1 MRGAFAAGGLAAAS
15 RGTGGAFP
23 LGLGVE
29 RFFQAAG
36 PSPPEAV
43 GVPLGIGVCF
53 DLFLVALIYVGLVSR
68 PEVVAENRLRR
79 DILRT
84 VVANVVVSLVLK
96 RVVVGTVEVASHRAL
111 LAPSH

>member
-1 MRGAFAAGGLAAAS
+1 MRGAFAAGGLAAAR

-23 LGLGVE
+23 LCLGVE

-53 DLFLVALIYVGLVSR
+53 DLFLVALILRRACKSTSSR
-68 PEVVAENRLRR
+68 VAENRLRR
-79 DILRT
+79 GIRRT
-84 VVANVVVSLVLK
+84 VVADVVVS
-96 RVVVGTVEVASHRAL
+96 
-111 LAPSH
+111 

>member
-43 GVPLGIGVCF
+43 GVPLGVGVCVNLIF
-53 DLFLVALIYVGLVSR
+53 VTLIYVGLVGR
-68 PEVVAENRLRR
+68 P
-79 DILRT
+79 T
-84 VVANVVVSLVLK
+84 VVWQRPDFAAISF
-96 RVVVGTVEVASHRAL
+96 RR
-111 LAPSH
+111 